1 MTSIDLLW
9 VMMCACLVLLMQAG
23 FAAFECG
30 MVRHKNSTNVLLKN
44 IVDFCLATLVFWT
57 VGYGLMFGATQAGLI
72 GSSMFLPD
80 PQEPGAVAFLVFQ
93 IMFCGTATTIISG
106 ACAERMSFMG
116 YLVVTTLVSA
126 VIYPVFGHWV
136 WATDAQGSPAGWLA
150 KLGFHDFAGA
160 GVVHLIGGLCALAAI
175 LLIGPRT
182 GRFSGFKG
190 RSGLKPAN
198 LSLSG
203 LGALL
208 LMVGWMG
215 FNGGSTFAMDD
226 RVPGILLNTVLAA
239 CSGCVAAIALS
250 RMISGS
256 IEAGPFMTGL
266 LGGLVSVTAGSDV
279 LTPGTAI
286 LAGVI
291 GGGLAVLASR
301 LLIRLKID
309 DAVDAVPVHAVAGG
323 WGLLAV
329 PLLARS
335 SALEMPRL
343 ELLGIQAIG
352 LAAAAVWAFGVGYI
366 LLRLIA
372 VFIDLRVSA
381 LSEWIGLS
389 RAEHERPHPKR
400 PVTHRRMFINPSE
413 TDRDED
419 EDPNALAA

>member
-1 MTSIDLLW
+1 
-9 VMMCACLVLLMQAG
+9 
-23 FAAFECG
+23 
-30 MVRHKNSTNVLLKN
+30 
-44 IVDFCLATLVFWT
+44 
-57 VGYGLMFGATQAGLI
+57 
-72 GSSMFLPD
+72 
-80 PQEPGAVAFLVFQ
+80 
-93 IMFCGTATTIISG
+93 
-106 ACAERMSFMG
+106 
-116 YLVVTTLVSA
+116 
-126 VIYPVFGHWV
+126 
-136 WATDAQGSPAGWLA
+136 
-150 KLGFHDFAGA
+150 
-160 GVVHLIGGLCALAAI
+160 
-175 LLIGPRT
+175 
-182 GRFSGFKG
+182 
-190 RSGLKPAN
+190 
-198 LSLSG
+198 
-203 LGALL
+203 
-208 LMVGWMG
+208 
-215 FNGGSTFAMDD
+215 
-226 RVPGILLNTVLAA
+226 
-239 CSGCVAAIALS
+239 
-250 RMISGS
+250 MISGS

-389 RAEHERPHPKR
+389 RAEHERPHPQR